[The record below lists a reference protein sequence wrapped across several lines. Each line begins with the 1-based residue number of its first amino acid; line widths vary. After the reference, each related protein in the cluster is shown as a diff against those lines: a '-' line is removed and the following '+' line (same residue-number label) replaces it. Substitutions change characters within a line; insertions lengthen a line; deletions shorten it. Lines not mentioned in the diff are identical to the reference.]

1 MENNLKKRLAAGEVS
16 LCMGLRQSRTV
27 DIGPLVGAAG
37 FDCLY
42 VDMEHS
48 PIGFEATSA
57 ICITAVTYGVTPL
70 VRVPAHQAQDISRAL
85 DGGAQG
91 VILPHVNTPDQ
102 ARAIVAAAKYPPI
115 GHRSVMGAGPA
126 TAYKAMPL
134 AKVNES
140 GNAETMVIIMLE
152 TPEGIANADAIAAIA
167 GVDMLLIGS
176 NDLCTEMGIPGQLR
190 HPSLLEAY
198 QTVAAACARH
208 GVALGHRRHPR
219 RCRIANPTHRAGRP
233 LPDRGQRHNVPC
245 GGRQQGCRR
254 AARTDRSDA
263 EIAPATP
270 HHFPRS
276 HIITTPELPENPPC
290 LSIPARRLP
299 SRRPPMPVT
308 RISMSLGLPIG
319 TPMALTS
326 FAMPRQSRHWRST

>member
-16 LCMGLRQSRTV
+16 LCMGLRQARTV

-48 PIGFEATSA
+48 PIGFETTSA
-57 ICITAVTYGVTPL
+57 ICITAITYGVTPL
-70 VRVPAHQAQDISRAL
+70 VRVPGHLGQDISRAL

-91 VILPHVNTPDQ
+91 VILPHVNTAEQ
-102 ARAIVAAAKYPPI
+102 AREIVSYAKYPPL
-115 GHRSVMGAGPA
+115 GHRSVMGAGPH

-140 GNAETMVIIMLE
+140 GNLDNMVVIMLE
-152 TPEGIANADAIAAIA
+152 TPEGIANAEAIAAVP

-198 QTVAAACARH
+198 QTVAKACKKH
-208 GVALGHRRHPR
+208 GIALGVGGIRGDTELQTQLIELGARFL
-219 RCRIANPTHRAGRP
+219 IAGSDTTYLAAAASKDASSLRELIAG
-233 LPDRGQRHNVPC
+233 
-245 GGRQQGCRR
+245 
-254 AARTDRSDA
+254 
-263 EIAPATP
+263 IKK
-270 HHFPRS
+270 
-276 HIITTPELPENPPC
+276 
-290 LSIPARRLP
+290 
-299 SRRPPMPVT
+299 
-308 RISMSLGLPIG
+308 
-319 TPMALTS
+319 
-326 FAMPRQSRHWRST
+326 

>member
-91 VILPHVNTPDQ
+91 VILPHVNTPEQ

-198 QTVAAACARH
+198 ETVAAACARH
-208 GVALGHRRHPR
+208 GVALG
-219 RCRIANPTHRAGRP
+219 IGGI
-233 LPDRGQRHNVPC
+233 RG
-245 GGRQQGCRR
+245 
-254 AARTDRSDA
+254 DA
-263 EIAPATP
+263 ELQTRLIGLGARFLIAG
-270 HHFPRS
+270 S
-276 HIITTPELPENPPC
+276 DTTYLAAAAGKDAAALREL
-290 LSIPARRLP
+290 IA
-299 SRRPPMPVT
+299 
-308 RISMSLGLPIG
+308 
-319 TPMALTS
+319 
-326 FAMPRQSRHWRST
+326 AMPK